1 MRAEVD
7 ILVKFSIDTSLKKK
21 VHSALVEV
29 FIQNP
34 LWGDLVARFDVTPAQ
49 VAALFGV
56 LGSGLGAAG
65 TGVGIAAVIFLF
77 SDHHWW
83 HQG

>member
-1 MRAEVD
+1 MTWLPGD
-7 ILVKFSIDTSLKKK
+7 
-21 VHSALVEV
+21 
-29 FIQNP
+29 
-34 LWGDLVARFDVTPAQ
+34 DLVARFDVTPAQ

-77 SDHHWW
+77 SDHHW
-83 HQG
+83 